1 LFIFYGGFDY
11 RFARQCMPGRMIDK
25 VRVSLTSQRIVIG
38 WPLHYLCSGYSIPDN
53 NNGPSHDESPL
64 YS

>member
-1 LFIFYGGFDY
+1 
-11 RFARQCMPGRMIDK
+11 MPGRMIDK

-53 NNGPSHDESPL
+53 NNGPPHDESPL